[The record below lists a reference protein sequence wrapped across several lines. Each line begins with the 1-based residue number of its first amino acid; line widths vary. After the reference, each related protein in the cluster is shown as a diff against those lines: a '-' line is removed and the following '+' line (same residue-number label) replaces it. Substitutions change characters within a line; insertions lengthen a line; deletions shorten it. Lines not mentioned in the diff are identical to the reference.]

1 MSLQLIH
8 AVEKLKACG
17 QRASGLELIFSTRL
31 DDREYIQSV
40 KSVWSVLRSG
50 LKADALPTL
59 ENNDE
64 GRAINTQQQ
73 TRLSCLLT
81 TVR

>member
-1 MSLQLIH
+1 MFLQLIH
-8 AVEKLKACG
+8 AVEKLKACA
-17 QRASGLELIFSTRL
+17 QRPSGLELIFLTRL

-40 KSVWSVLRSG
+40 KSVWSILRSG
-50 LKADALPTL
+50 LKADVLPTL

-64 GRAINTQQQ
+64 GCTINTQQQ